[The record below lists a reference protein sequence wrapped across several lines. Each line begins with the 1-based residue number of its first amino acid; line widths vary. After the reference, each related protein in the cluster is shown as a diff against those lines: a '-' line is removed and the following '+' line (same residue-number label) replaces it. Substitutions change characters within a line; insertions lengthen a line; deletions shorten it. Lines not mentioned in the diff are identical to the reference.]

1 MTLQIADILI
11 RYGAQGT
18 VGGIMAI
25 AMGRELGP
33 VLVGRCCVI
42 GACRGSDYRRD
53 WYHEGNRANRC
64 PQSNGR

>member
-1 MTLQIADILI
+1 MAHLGVDSLPIISLTLLSAGAVMTLQITDILI

-33 VLVGRCCVI
+33 AAGWRC
-42 GACRGSDYRRD
+42 ASRSR
-53 WYHEGNRANRC
+53 
-64 PQSNGR
+64 